1 MQPLYAVDF
10 DVSSTRGDSFDV
22 LGRLREH
29 LAAWLNSPPSGGPT
43 AADLVVAGEALL
55 AAKPPGREQR
65 QVRWWVEAG
74 DDAQALRVRL
84 SHPVE
89 SGAQFV
95 TQVTMAKVADQ
106 VSLRVMMGQEIPSGW
121 LAPIQDPSL
130 YRPNVLGRV
139 CGDEALGLRTLS
151 QLVTG
156 RFEPIRQSEQVAVL
170 AESLAAP
177 TRLPALLLQP
187 RDESAW
193 QLARRASSQ
202 LVGLAQVVTLNYA
215 TSRALSR
222 ELPELQVPDGG
233 ALLVWPDLRLSHPRY
248 SRPEIRLEGMV
259 EHWMRT
265 LAELSVLAR
274 GSDRGW
280 DAARQS
286 ARATAARRAAA
297 QVEEARRLGDA
308 AAERAALEQRVREL
322 EESVSEWEG
331 LAVSEAAR
339 ADENISKAADAAKF
353 EEDATRWRK
362 LYEQERASS
371 GSPSAPVDPWESIPD
386 LQKGVSAPT
395 YRALEEASEGRIVF
409 TPNAERSWKSDQYRF
424 HEEMTEQL
432 VLLAKAAADLY
443 EQSPTSMPYLD
454 EWFSTQHG
462 LKVATSDLTIK
473 KNPRMRYATYG
484 GAQHDTLPHV
494 KVRDGVAH
502 SDCGRIHFA
511 LDPENRRFVVDHV
524 GVKKY

>member
-10 DVSSTRGDSFDV
+10 DVSSTRGASFDV
-22 LGRLREH
+22 LGKLREH
-29 LAAWLNSPPSGGPT
+29 LASWLNSPPVGGPT
-43 AADLVVAGEALL
+43 AADLATAGEALL

-65 QVRWWVEAG
+65 HVRWRLEAG
-74 DDAQALRVRL
+74 DAAQALRVHL
-84 SHPVE
+84 SHPVD
-89 SGAQFV
+89 SGARFV
-95 TQVTMAKVADQ
+95 TQVTLAKVSDQ

-121 LAPIQDPSL
+121 LAPIQDPPL
-130 YRPNVLGRV
+130 YRPNVLGKV
-139 CGDEALGLRTLS
+139 CGDEALSLRTLS

-156 RFEPIRQSEQVAVL
+156 RFEPIRRSEQTSVL

-177 TRLPALLLQP
+177 TRLPTLLIQP

-202 LVGLAQVVTLNYA
+202 LIGLAQVVTLNYA

-222 ELPELQVPDGG
+222 DIPVLQVPDGG

-248 SRPEIRLEGMV
+248 SRHEITLEGMV

-322 EESVSEWEG
+322 EEGVSEWES
-331 LAVSEAAR
+331 LAISEAAR
-339 ADENISKAADAAKF
+339 ADENVSKAADAAKF

-371 GSPSAPVDPWESIPD
+371 GAPSVPVDPWASIPD

-395 YRALEEASEGRIVF
+395 YRALEEASEGRVVF

-443 EQSPTSMPYLD
+443 EQAQPSMPHLD

-473 KNPRMRYATYG
+473 KNPKMRWASYDG
-484 GAQHDTLPHV
+484 EQHDTLPHV

-511 LDPENRRFVVDHV
+511 LDPNNRRFIVDHV

>member
-10 DVSSTRGDSFDV
+10 DVSSTRGASFDV
-22 LGRLREH
+22 LGQLREH
-29 LAAWLNSPPSGGPT
+29 LASWLNSVPSGGPT
-43 AADLVVAGEALL
+43 AADLVVTGEALL

-65 QVRWWVEAG
+65 QVHWWVEAG
-74 DDAQALRVRL
+74 DVAQALRVRL
-84 SHPVE
+84 SHPID
-89 SGAQFV
+89 SGARFV
-95 TQVTMAKVADQ
+95 TQVTLAKVSDQ

-139 CGDEALGLRTLS
+139 CGDEALSLRTLS
-151 QLVTG
+151 QVVTG
-156 RFEPIRQSEQVAVL
+156 RFEPIRQSEEVSVL

-177 TRLPALLLQP
+177 TRLPALVIQP

-202 LVGLAQVVTLNYA
+202 LAGLAQVVTLNYA

-248 SRPEIRLEGMV
+248 SRPEIAVEGMV

-286 ARATAARRAAA
+286 ARATAARRAVA

-322 EESVSEWEG
+322 EESVTDWEG
-331 LAVSEAAR
+331 LAISEAAR
-339 ADENISKAADAAKF
+339 ADEHVAKAADAAKF

-362 LYEQERASS
+362 LYEQERVSIGA
-371 GSPSAPVDPWESIPD
+371 PSAPADPWASIPD

-395 YRALEEASEGRIVF
+395 YRALEAASEGRIVF
-409 TPNAERSWKSDQYRF
+409 TPNGERSWKSDQYRF

-432 VLLAKAAADLY
+432 ILLAKAAADLY
-443 EQSPTSMPYLD
+443 EQPQPSMPRLD

-462 LKVATSDLTIK
+462 LRVATSDLTIK
-473 KNPRMRYATYG
+473 KDPKMRWASYG
-484 GAQHDTLPHV
+484 GKQHDTLPHV
-494 KVRDGVAH
+494 KVRDGVSH

-511 LDPENRRFVVDHV
+511 LDPENRRFIVDHV